1 MINKP
6 NEIELRFIDVP
17 TNRKLHYEII
27 NDSQTVNHEMT
38 LSNSILVVMLDKNEQ
53 KCKTTFNLFDEDK
66 LIYTNTFLLQ
76 QRKDNEINIWDI
88 KIDAT
93 LECNNNDMEQQ
104 AMSLI
109 RR

>member
-1 MINKP
+1 MIDKS

-17 TNRKLHYEII
+17 TNRKLHYEIM
-27 NDSQTVNHEMT
+27 NDSHTINREII
-38 LSNSILVVMLDKNEQ
+38 LLNSTLVVMLDKNEQ
-53 KCKTTFNLFDEDK
+53 KCKTIFKLFDDDK

-76 QRKDNEINIWDI
+76 QRKDKEINIWDI
-88 KIDAT
+88 KIDTT
-93 LECNNNDMEQQ
+93 LECNNIGMEQQ